1 MEYHPEPVAQTI
13 LCCSCGTAIPPNP
26 ANMCV
31 DCIRNEVDITEGIPK
46 QVTIQFCRDC
56 ERYLQPPT
64 HWIKAELESRELL
77 TLCLKKLRGLSKVR
91 LIDASFIWTE
101 PHSKRVKVKLTVQ
114 KEVFAA
120 AILQQIFE
128 VEYIVSYQQCEDCTR
143 VAAQNTWKATVQVR
157 QKVPH
162 KRTFLYLEQLILKHN
177 AHRDTV
183 NIKEAKDGL
192 DFFYAQRGH
201 AIKMCEF
208 LGAVVPTRS
217 KSSEQLI
224 STDIHTS
231 TSNFKFTY
239 SVEIAPICKD
249 DLICLP
255 IKLARSLGNISQLV
269 LCTRVGTSLQLIDA
283 NSLQATEVS
292 SQVFWR
298 SSFIP
303 LASSGEMCEYY
314 VHDVELLG
322 PTRGKYALAD
332 VQVARTS
339 DLAGM
344 TLYDLTRSNFNNAD
358 FDSLNRNNLPDVIL
372 VKKTYPVRRKKN
384 KTRDWKLRTLAK
396 EEGEMLPRKQ
406 EQEKIEQDYEL
417 FLRDLEEDPRCVPP
431 DYAQGQPMEGANEE
445 EEEEEPE
452 PDFPEIELH
461 ELLEDLSLSDGEGL
475 GNANAPDG
483 QDNSDA
489 EMDMD

>member
-1 MEYHPEPVAQTI
+1 
-13 LCCSCGTAIPPNP
+13 
-26 ANMCV
+26 MCV

-77 TLCLKKLRGLSKVR
+77 TLCLKKLRGLNKVR

-128 VEYIVSYQQCEDCTR
+128 VEYIVSYQQCEDCTK

-217 KSSEQLI
+217 KTSEQLI
-224 STDIHTS
+224 STDVHTS
-231 TSNFKFTY
+231 TSNYKFTY

-255 IKLARSLGNISQLV
+255 SKLARSLGNISQLV

-283 NSLQATEVS
+283 NSLQGTDVT
-292 SQVFWR
+292 SQVYWR
-298 SSFIP
+298 TPFTS
-303 LASSGEMCEYY
+303 LASAGDMCEYY

-339 DLAGM
+339 DFGRNDTVFFARSHLGNI
-344 TLYDLTRSNFNNAD
+344 LNPGDHVLGYDLTRSNFNNTD
-358 FDSLNRNNLPDVIL
+358 FDRLNRNNMPDVIL

-384 KTRDWKLRTLAK
+384 KSRSWKLRTLAK

-406 EQEKIEQDYEL
+406 EQDKIEQDYEL
-417 FLRDLEEDPRCVPP
+417 FLRDLEEDPEMRATVNL
-431 DYAQGQPMEGANEE
+431 YKGNR
-445 EEEEEPE
+445 
-452 PDFPEIELH
+452 
-461 ELLEDLSLSDGEGL
+461 LSLH
-475 GNANAPDG
+475 ARTHIRTCTHI
-483 QDNSDA
+483 
-489 EMDMD
+489 